1 MSQSGCDRC
10 HIPVEIFVGQVPV
23 AVSSFEGLAEKLTQT
38 ETTTIGAEA
47 SDLFK
52 FVRGSEGTI
61 FPGPPCIG

>member
-1 MSQSGCDRC
+1 
-10 HIPVEIFVGQVPV
+10 VEIFVGQVPV